1 MNTLITRVAA
11 RVVTPLAVV
20 MATWL
25 FLRGHVAIGGG
36 FSAAVAIGLAAV
48 FRRMTTGAPTLRRLV
63 ERGVTPLVGLGIVLM
78 VAYGF
83 AGLLWGA
90 GFLHAATWHVP
101 LPVVGELPLPSTLLF
116 ELAIGVAVMAVVV
129 AVAQELGEEER

>member
-20 MATWL
+20 MAAWL
-25 FLRGHVAIGGG
+25 FFRGHVAIGGG

-48 FRRMTTGAPTLRRLV
+48 FRRMTTGTPTLRRLV
-63 ERGVTPLVGLGIVLM
+63 ERGVTPLVGVGLLLM
-78 VAYGF
+78 LAYGF
-83 AGLLWGA
+83 AGFLWGT
-90 GFLHAATWHVP
+90 GFLHATTWHVR
-101 LPVVGELPLPSTLLF
+101 LPVLGELPLPSTLLF
-116 ELAIGVAVMAVVV
+116 ELAIGIAVMAVVV